1 MQADSTIRLSGI
13 EQLIAE
19 EGNRL
24 LAFIRKRAPE
34 GEAEDILQD
43 VFYQL
48 TSTGTDKIEHLSS
61 WLFTVAR
68 NKITDFYRKKKPE
81 SFTKFE
87 QRHKQQDNDALFLA
101 DILPDL
107 KGGPDRELL
116 RKTIMEELEEAID
129 DLPENQRQVFM
140 MHEFEAKSF
149 KEISEETGV
158 EVPTLLS
165 RKRYAVNKLRNR
177 LQSLYQE
184 LITD

>member
-1 MQADSTIRLSGI
+1 MQADSTIGLSGI

-81 SFTKFE
+81 PFTKFE
-87 QRHKQQDNDALFLA
+87 QRHQHQNHDALF
-101 DILPDL
+101 
-107 KGGPDRELL
+107 
-116 RKTIMEELEEAID
+116 
-129 DLPENQRQVFM
+129 
-140 MHEFEAKSF
+140 
-149 KEISEETGV
+149 
-158 EVPTLLS
+158 
-165 RKRYAVNKLRNR
+165 
-177 LQSLYQE
+177 
-184 LITD
+184 